1 MRNTT
6 INVSFNT
13 EKLDALKLPHGKKWD
28 TDLQGELNDTVQK
41 LYEKYVPQ
49 ATREYI
55 DDKVAR
61 EISTRERTR
70 RADRTV
76 RRGGVPA
83 GRIRNRMI
91 TRIKKTESPV
101 IHDIPV

>member
-13 EKLDALKLPHGKKWD
+13 EKLDALKFHMEKRD

-70 RADRTV
+70 MLSGKLNDVPSGRLFRADL
-76 RRGGVPA
+76 GFLQ
-83 GRIRNRMI
+83 MCQ
-91 TRIKKTESPV
+91 SL
-101 IHDIPV
+101 

>member
-13 EKLDALKLPHGKKWD
+13 EKLDALKFHMEKRD

-49 ATREYI
+49 A
-55 DDKVAR
+55 
-61 EISTRERTR
+61 
-70 RADRTV
+70 RTV
-76 RRGGVPA
+76 
-83 GRIRNRMI
+83 
-91 TRIKKTESPV
+91 TL
-101 IHDIPV
+101 

>member
-13 EKLDALKLPHGKKWD
+13 EKLDALKFHMEKRD

-49 ATREYI
+49 ASRL
-55 DDKVAR
+55 
-61 EISTRERTR
+61 
-70 RADRTV
+70 TV
-76 RRGGVPA
+76 RYPPENVPVELI
-83 GRIRNRMI
+83 GL
-91 TRIKKTESPV
+91 
-101 IHDIPV
+101 